1 MGKTTALPQHV
12 RDWKHVYNHPDLQHR
27 SDHTLE
33 DACDRLTSE
42 WLAMDCRWRTLVK
55 GQVVEGKL
63 ITVYSQAY
71 LDGEWFSPAFEIE
84 VPVEGDYPIYVKAH
98 FARFEPVR

>member
-1 MGKTTALPQHV
+1 HLIGYEETTRSMMRTKTTLPQHV
-12 RDWKHVYNHPDLQHR
+12 RDWKRACKYPEYQHR

-42 WLAMDCRWRTLVK
+42 WLAMECRWRTLLK
-55 GQVVEGKL
+55 GQVIEGKL

-71 LDGEWFSPAFEIE
+71 FDEDWFSPAFEIE
-84 VPVEGDYPIYVKAH
+84 IPVENDFPK
-98 FARFEPVR
+98 